1 MLKKSRKI
9 TTFRPASPRSPLP
22 PPPPPSW
29 RCSTTQRNSSARESF
44 PHQDRKLWV
53 NYQLPQPVQGTAGKS
68 SQIRPTKTNAE
79 EMYRVRNKKSKPL
92 ISTPAAGV
100 TVFPEACPCR
110 QTQQVSPLTKP
121 TANTAT
127 VNPLQISPIF
137 AQ

>member
-1 MLKKSRKI
+1 MLKESRKI
-9 TTFRPASPRSPLP
+9 TTFRPASPRPAPTP
-22 PPPPPSW
+22 PPPQSW
-29 RCSTTQRNSSARESF
+29 PCSTTQRNSSARESF

-68 SQIRPTKTNAE
+68 SQIHPTQTNAE

-100 TVFPEACPCR
+100 TVFPEACFR
-110 QTQQVSPLTKP
+110 QTQQISPLTKP

-127 VNPLQISPIF
+127 VNPLQFSPIF